1 MDDEELKKL
10 PKSRLID
17 IILDYYNQIT
27 YLEKRL
33 ELIKEIYEDE

>member
-17 IILDYYNQIT
+17 IIHDFYNRVS